1 MTVSSITGLSTTRVP
16 IIMRSKLFVP
26 GSRPEFFAKAMAGEA
41 DAISIDLEDAV
52 DESRK
57 AEARAAVKAFLVSLP
72 ADRSKTI
79 IVRVNGIATE
89 HFEADV
95 EAIAGPGLDLINV
108 PMTETGDDVR
118 KAAAVI
124 GRVVKAK
131 GIANPIG
138 ILANIETAKAFRLAA
153 EIAGADERVAGL
165 QLGFGDLL
173 EPLGIDRY
181 NPAIVLQFQ
190 LAVRLAA
197 GEAGVF
203 AYDSAFANV
212 KDTEALKREAEA
224 ARKLGYLGKSAIHPS
239 QVPIINAAF
248 RPSDEEIA
256 HSLRV
261 VAAARDAQAKGVGAW
276 MVDGKM
282 VDAPFVVRAE
292 AIVALAHRL
301 GLAQ

>member
-1 MTVSSITGLSTTRVP
+1 MTVWRSV
-16 IIMRSKLFVP
+16 MRSKQFVP
-26 GSRPEFFAKAMAGEA
+26 GSRPELFGKAMAGEA

-57 AEARAAVKAFLVSLP
+57 AEARAAVREFLRSLP
-72 ADRSKTI
+72 ADKSKTI
-79 IVRVNGIATE
+79 IVRVNGIATR

-95 EAIAGPGLDLINV
+95 EAIAGPALDLINV

-118 KAAAVI
+118 KASAVI
-124 GRVVKAK
+124 GHVEKTR
-131 GIANPIG
+131 GIARPIG
-138 ILANIETAKAFRLAA
+138 ILANVETAKAFRLAA
-153 EIAGADERVAGL
+153 EIASADKRVAGL

-181 NPAIVLQFQ
+181 NPAVILQFQ

-203 AYDSAFANV
+203 AYDSAFADV
-212 KDTEALKREAEA
+212 KNADALKREAET

-239 QVPIINAAF
+239 QVPIINEAF

-261 VAAARDAQAKGVGAW
+261 VEAAREAGAKGVGAY

-282 VDAPFVVRAE
+282 VDPPFVVRAE
-292 AIVALAHRL
+292 AVLALARRL
-301 GLAQ
+301 GLVE

>member
-1 MTVSSITGLSTTRVP
+1 MSALV
-16 IIMRSKLFVP
+16 MRSKLFVP
-26 GSRPEFFAKAMAGEA
+26 GSRPELFAKAMAGEA
-41 DAISIDLEDAV
+41 DALSIDLEDAV

-57 AEARAAVKAFLVSLP
+57 REARTAVREFLRSLP
-72 ADRSKTI
+72 ADKSKTI

-124 GRVVKAK
+124 ARIEKANGLAK
-131 GIANPIG
+131 PVG
-138 ILANIETAKAFRLAA
+138 ILANVETAKAFRLAA
-153 EIAGADERVAGL
+153 EIAAADRRVAGL

-181 NPAIVLQFQ
+181 DPAVVLQFQ
-190 LAVRLAA
+190 LGVRLAA

-212 KDTEALKREAEA
+212 KDTDALRREAET
-224 ARKLGYLGKSAIHPS
+224 ARRLGYLGKSAIHPS
-239 QVPIINAAF
+239 QVPIINAVF
-248 RPSDEEIA
+248 RPSDAEIA

-261 VAAARDAQAKGVGAW
+261 VAAAREAGAKGVGAY

-292 AIVALAHRL
+292 ATVALARRL
-301 GLAQ
+301 GLVR

>member
-1 MTVSSITGLSTTRVP
+1 MSMSAL
-16 IIMRSKLFVP
+16 IMRSKLFVP
-26 GSRPEFFAKAMAGEA
+26 GSRPELFAKALAGEA
-41 DAISIDLEDAV
+41 DALSIDLEDAV

-57 AEARAAVKAFLVSLP
+57 HEARAAVREFLRSLP
-72 ADRSKTI
+72 ADKSKTI

-89 HFEADV
+89 HFEPDV

-124 GRVVKAK
+124 ARIEKAK
-131 GIANPIG
+131 GLAKPIG

-153 EIAGADERVAGL
+153 EIAAGDRRVAGL

-181 NPAIVLQFQ
+181 DPAVVLQFQ
-190 LAVRLAA
+190 LGVRLAA
-197 GEAGVF
+197 GETGVF
-203 AYDSAFANV
+203 AYDSAFANI
-212 KDTEALKREAEA
+212 KDTDALRREAET
-224 ARKLGYLGKSAIHPS
+224 ARRLGYLGKSAIHPS
-239 QVPIINAAF
+239 QVPVINAVF
-248 RPSDEEIA
+248 RPSDAEIA

-261 VAAARDAQAKGVGAW
+261 VAAAREAGAKGVGAYT
-276 MVDGKM
+276 VDGKM

-292 AIVALAHRL
+292 ATVALARRL
-301 GLAQ
+301 GLVK

>member
-1 MTVSSITGLSTTRVP
+1 MSALV
-16 IIMRSKLFVP
+16 MRSKLFVP
-26 GSRPEFFAKAMAGEA
+26 GSRPELFAKAMAGEA
-41 DAISIDLEDAV
+41 DALSIDLEDAV

-57 AEARAAVKAFLVSLP
+57 AEARAAVKEFLRSLP
-72 ADRSKTI
+72 ADKSKTI
-79 IVRVNGIATE
+79 IVRVNGLVTE
-89 HFEADV
+89 HFAADV
-95 EAIAGPGLDLINV
+95 DAIAGPGLDLINV

-118 KAAAVI
+118 KASAVI
-124 GRVVKAK
+124 ARVEKAK
-131 GIANPIG
+131 GLAQPIG
-138 ILANIETAKAFRLAA
+138 LLANIETAKAFRLAA
-153 EIAGADERVAGL
+153 EIAGADGRVAGL

-181 NPAIVLQFQ
+181 DPAVVRQFQ
-190 LAVRLAA
+190 LGVRLAA

-212 KDTEALKREAEA
+212 KDTDALRREAET
-224 ARKLGYLGKSAIHPS
+224 ARRLGYLGKSAIHPS
-239 QVPIINAAF
+239 QVPIINAVF

-261 VAAARDAQAKGVGAW
+261 IEAARAAGAKGVGAY

-292 AIVALAHRL
+292 ATVALARRL
-301 GLAQ
+301 GLVK

>member
-1 MTVSSITGLSTTRVP
+1 
-16 IIMRSKLFVP
+16 
-26 GSRPEFFAKAMAGEA
+26 MAGEA

-52 DESRK
+52 EESRK
-57 AEARAAVKAFLVSLP
+57 TEARVAVREFLRGLP
-72 ADRSKTI
+72 AGKSKTI

-124 GRVVKAK
+124 ARVEKAK
-131 GIANPIG
+131 GIAQPIG
-138 ILANIETAKAFRLAA
+138 ILANVETAKAFRLAA
-153 EIAGADERVAGL
+153 EIAGADPRVAGL

-173 EPLGIDRY
+173 EPLSIDRY
-181 NPAIVLQFQ
+181 DPAVVLHFQ
-190 LAVRLAA
+190 LGVRLAA

-203 AYDSAFANV
+203 AYDSAFANI
-212 KDTEALKREAEA
+212 KDTEALRHEAET
-224 ARKLGYLGKSAIHPS
+224 ARRLGYLGKSAIHPS

-248 RPSDEEIA
+248 RPTDAEIA

-261 VAAARDAQAKGVGAW
+261 VEAAREATAKGVGAW
-276 MVDGKM
+276 TVDGKM

-292 AIVALAHRL
+292 AIVALARKL
-301 GLAQ
+301 GLVK

>member
-1 MTVSSITGLSTTRVP
+1 
-16 IIMRSKLFVP
+16 
-26 GSRPEFFAKAMAGEA
+26 
-41 DAISIDLEDAV
+41 
-52 DESRK
+52 
-57 AEARAAVKAFLVSLP
+57 
-72 ADRSKTI
+72 
-79 IVRVNGIATE
+79 
-89 HFEADV
+89 
-95 EAIAGPGLDLINV
+95 
-108 PMTETGDDVR
+108 MTETGHDVR

-124 GRVVKAK
+124 GRVVKEKRLAK
-131 GIANPIG
+131 PIG

-181 NPAIVLQFQ
+181 NPAVVLQFQ

-197 GEAGVF
+197 GEAGIF

-212 KDTEALKREAEA
+212 KDAEALKREAET

-282 VDAPFVVRAE
+282 VDAPFVVRAQ
-292 AIVALAHRL
+292 AIVVLARRL

>member
-1 MTVSSITGLSTTRVP
+1 MSMSAL
-16 IIMRSKLFVP
+16 IMRSKLFVP
-26 GSRPEFFAKAMAGEA
+26 GSRPELFAKAMASEA
-41 DAISIDLEDAV
+41 DALSIDLEDAV

-57 AEARAAVKAFLVSLP
+57 AEARGAVGAFLRSLP
-72 ADRSKTI
+72 ADKSKTI

-95 EAIAGPGLDLINV
+95 DAIAGPGLDLINI
-108 PMTETGDDVR
+108 PMTETGEDVR
-118 KAAAVI
+118 KAAAAI
-124 GRVVKAK
+124 GRIEQKQGLAR
-131 GIANPIG
+131 PIG
-138 ILANIETAKAFRLAA
+138 ILANVETAKAFRLAA
-153 EIAGADERVAGL
+153 EIAGADKRVAGL

-173 EPLGIDRY
+173 EPLSIDRY
-181 NPAIVLQFQ
+181 NPAVVLHFQ
-190 LAVRLAA
+190 LGVRLAA

-212 KDTEALKREAEA
+212 KDTEALKREAET

-248 RPSDEEIA
+248 QPTDEEIA

-261 VAAARDAQAKGVGAW
+261 VAAARDAGAKGVGAY

-282 VDAPFVVRAE
+282 VDAPFVIRAE
-292 AIVALAHRL
+292 AIVALARRL
-301 GLAQ
+301 GLVK

>member
-1 MTVSSITGLSTTRVP
+1 MSMSAL
-16 IIMRSKLFVP
+16 IMRSKLFVP
-26 GSRPEFFAKAMAGEA
+26 GSRPELFAKAMAGEA
-41 DAISIDLEDAV
+41 DALSIDLEDAV

-57 AEARAAVKAFLVSLP
+57 REARVAVREFLRSLP
-72 ADRSKTI
+72 ADKSKTI

-118 KAAAVI
+118 KAATVI
-124 GRVVKAK
+124 ARIEKAK
-131 GIANPIG
+131 GIAQPIG
-138 ILANIETAKAFRLAA
+138 ILANVETAKAFRLAA
-153 EIAGADERVAGL
+153 EIAGGDKRVAGL

-181 NPAIVLQFQ
+181 DPAVILQFQ
-190 LAVRLAA
+190 LGVRLAA

-212 KDTEALKREAEA
+212 KDTEALRREAET
-224 ARKLGYLGKSAIHPS
+224 ARRLGYLGKSAIHPS
-239 QVPIINAAF
+239 QVPIINAVF
-248 RPSDEEIA
+248 RPSDGEIA

-261 VAAARDAQAKGVGAW
+261 VAAAREAGAKGVGAY

-292 AIVALAHRL
+292 ATVALARRL
-301 GLAQ
+301 GLVK

>member
-1 MTVSSITGLSTTRVP
+1 MSMSALV
-16 IIMRSKLFVP
+16 MRSKLFVP
-26 GSRPEFFAKAMAGEA
+26 GSRPELFAKAMAGEA
-41 DAISIDLEDAV
+41 DALSIDLEDAV

-57 AEARAAVKAFLVSLP
+57 AEARAAVKEFLRSLP
-72 ADRSKTI
+72 ADKSKTI
-79 IVRVNGIATE
+79 IVRVNGLVTE
-89 HFEADV
+89 HFAADV
-95 EAIAGPGLDLINV
+95 DAIAGPGLDLINV

-118 KAAAVI
+118 KASAVI
-124 GRVVKAK
+124 ARVEKAK
-131 GIANPIG
+131 GLAQPIG
-138 ILANIETAKAFRLAA
+138 LLANIETAKAFRLAA
-153 EIAGADERVAGL
+153 EIAGADGRVAGL

-181 NPAIVLQFQ
+181 DPAVVRQFQ
-190 LAVRLAA
+190 LGVRLAA

-212 KDTEALKREAEA
+212 KDTDALRREAET
-224 ARKLGYLGKSAIHPS
+224 ARRLGYLGKSAIHPS
-239 QVPIINAAF
+239 QVPIINAVF

-261 VAAARDAQAKGVGAW
+261 IEAARAAGAKGVGAY

-292 AIVALAHRL
+292 ATVALARRL
-301 GLAQ
+301 GLVK